1 MSKFFGVSVA
11 KNRMDNKSHYNQSDQ
26 AKSPEK
32 ENIKQ
37 SENELLRA
45 EAPRA
50 SSLVS
55 SDRQKKNIQPGQKN
69 FLIAV
74 LSVLV
79 IILSAII
86 ILSELNICQSIIA
99 KLTNTIQTLQKTMLL
114 LPDKEPEERQEEKFP
129 APEEQDQETLVPNK
143 ESPAPEKET
152 IYFGAIWKDDYS
164 FINISSEE
172 IKEVIPP
179 GYKIVDEYRQ
189 EAFPDFF
196 RMFINV
202 CVLTI
207 IHLGLSNVTHLLF
220 RCK

>member
-99 KLTNTIQTLQKTMLL
+99 KLTNTIQTLQKTIAGEYVSKHHLIHCY
-114 LPDKEPEERQEEKFP
+114 K
-129 APEEQDQETLVPNK
+129 
-143 ESPAPEKET
+143 
-152 IYFGAIWKDDYS
+152 S
-164 FINISSEE
+164 F
-172 IKEVIPP
+172 
-179 GYKIVDEYRQ
+179 
-189 EAFPDFF
+189 
-196 RMFINV
+196 
-202 CVLTI
+202 
-207 IHLGLSNVTHLLF
+207 
-220 RCK
+220 